1 MPQKNEFEKGNMKR
15 KEKIGTAVL
24 VIVAGT
30 FFNLLFTRSL
40 HLLLTGATDK
50 IQVDSLPECIA
61 GLFQEKQQMMWFVTF
76 EGFLVLCIFAL
87 ILQSSYACYSE
98 LQKITKD
105 IEIPVPVGQFQHG
118 SARWLK
124 ENEYDQ
130 VFGSYLLDPWDPVLK
145 DLIRKGKAD
154 GKLLTEET
162 GGKGVEENR
171 KNTPASVSIN
181 EQEKEEIEWKEEE
194 FDGYEKVEF
203 ETKDIWKSEID
214 EMEEMTEKKED
225 TADKEPLSLLKEGG
239 LVVGMKKCGR
249 KEKIYYIPEDTHTL
263 ILGATRSGKTRT
275 LVLQSLCLMALA
287 GESLVI
293 SDPKAELYEYCADY
307 LKSLQY
313 EVICLDFKNPEK
325 SSRYNLL
332 QPIIDAVKEKDMDR
346 AEMYAW
352 DITNILVG
360 DNTSNEKIWENGEKS
375 TIAAAILCVVVDNER
390 RPEYQNLTNVY
401 WFLAE
406 MCKSVGNKMPMQEYV
421 KKLSPS
427 HPARALL
434 SISDV
439 APSRTRGS
447 FYTSALTTLRL
458 FTSRSMYFITRSSDY
473 DISDLGRKR
482 QALFIILPDEK
493 TTYYPIASLIV
504 SQVYELLVRQSDARG
519 GRLKNRVN
527 FVLEEFGNFT
537 KLNDLTNKLT
547 VGGGRGMRFH
557 FFLQSL
563 EQLTEKYNKETANIV
578 KSNCQTWVYLQAD
591 DKETLSEIC
600 EKLGKYTCSGYQIS
614 SQHGKFTNSTSSS
627 TVSLVS
633 RELLTTDEIRR
644 ISRPH
649 QIVMSRTH
657 PAMMLSPDLS
667 EWYFNDMLGLG
678 DKEHNRRVREAREL
692 QRPVNMVHEEVML
705 WGIWK
710 YYAKDLEMKENKQSP
725 RSNIPMS
732 MFSEMFLKGGSNNKN
747 EDE

>member
-1 MPQKNEFEKGNMKR
+1 MLRLNKFKKGNMKR

-61 GLFQEKQQMMWFVTF
+61 GLFKEKQQMMWFVTF
-76 EGFLVLCIFAL
+76 EGFLVLCIFVL

-171 KNTPASVSIN
+171 KNTPTSVSIN
-181 EQEKEEIEWKEEE
+181 EQEKEEIAWKEEE

-203 ETKDIWKSEID
+203 ETKDIWKTEID
-214 EMEEMTEKKED
+214 EMEERTKKKED
-225 TADKEPLSLLKEGG
+225 TSDKEPLSLLKEGG

-249 KEKIYYIPEDTHTL
+249 KEKIYYVPEDTHTL

-527 FVLEEFGNFT
+527 FVLEEFGNFS

-547 VGGGRGMRFH
+547 VGGGRGIRFH

-678 DKEHNRRVREAREL
+678 DKEHNRKVREAREL
-692 QRPVNMVHEEVML
+692 QRPVYMVHEEVML

-710 YYAKDLEMKENKQSP
+710 YYAKDLEMKENKQSS